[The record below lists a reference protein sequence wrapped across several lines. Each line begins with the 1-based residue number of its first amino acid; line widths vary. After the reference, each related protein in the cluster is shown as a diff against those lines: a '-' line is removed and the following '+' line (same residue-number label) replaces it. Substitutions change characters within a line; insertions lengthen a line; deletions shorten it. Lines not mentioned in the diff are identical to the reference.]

1 MIHGGGD
8 FPSVLAAGLSIDGRN
23 GMEMNGMQEW
33 DAGCRN
39 GMQDAGMKWK

>member
-39 GMQDAGMKWK
+39 EMEMNGMLYQ